1 MTLSLLRNPFVWIHL
16 DHLELCHGPA
26 KGEIQ
31 GKIQFHQRV
40 SPPPLAGDQW
50 RVCHLGEKGQV
61 CSGSPLLENDH
72 EMISNI
78 QVEYK
83 THDGKKKKSK
93 LLTSGF
99 WGLARHLN
107 YVFELLLALSWRW
120 PTAFEKPNIFSSIK
134 RPFGLGGQNDSS
146 VCPSLICFQSPLAW
160 PWNSAFCVL
169 RLPTD
174 LTCPQVSILESNW
187 SKAYVFRVFRDEEK
201 CSGKYGDGWK
211 TYCEQVE
218 QNWTIWKHDS
228 KLKAKPFQVPYRMIP
243 GLFWDW
249 RGAFELKN
257 CCCCKGPP

>member
-1 MTLSLLRNPFVWIHL
+1 
-16 DHLELCHGPA
+16 
-26 KGEIQ
+26 
-31 GKIQFHQRV
+31 
-40 SPPPLAGDQW
+40 
-50 RVCHLGEKGQV
+50 
-61 CSGSPLLENDH
+61 
-72 EMISNI
+72 MISNI

-120 PTAFEKPNIFSSIK
+120 PLDFEKPNIFSLIK